1 MSWSTPTGGEIDP
14 TTLAGSGTLDQKT
27 SDIVETIRQFFN
39 PDIVRSIAHHRGL
52 SADAV
57 KRGIGLVLPSLL
69 AALANLASRPLG
81 AGILACS
88 VARQYPA
95 TLETIRH
102 GIGCESQDVAAAYG
116 WGYLEYLLGSHVFP
130 AVCTDITRSSKLGDH
145 ESKLLVGLVGWVLM
159 SHLRLEQRRL
169 DLGASGLADLLRC
182 SCGGHLED
190 TRSRSASVGTL
201 LLAHHPDASARPTRT
216 ARPRIGLGDPCVI
229 HAFPGR
235 SASRP
240 V

>member
-1 MSWSTPTGGEIDP
+1 MSRSTSTGGEIGT
-14 TTLAGSGTLDQKT
+14 TTLAGSGTLGQRT
-27 SDIVETIRQFFN
+27 NDIVETTRQFFD
-39 PDIVRSIAHHRGL
+39 PDIVRRIAHHRRL
-52 SADAV
+52 SSDAV
-57 KRGIGLVLPSLL
+57 KRGIGLALPSLL

-95 TLETIRH
+95 TLESIRN
-102 GIGCESQDVAAAYG
+102 GIGSERQGVAAAYG
-116 WGYLEYLLGSHVFP
+116 WGYIEYLVGAHAFS
-130 AVCTDITRSSKLGDH
+130 AVCTDITRSTKLGDQ
-145 ESKLLVGLVGWVLM
+145 ETKLLVGLVGWVLM

-169 DLGASGLADLLRC
+169 DLSASGLADLLRC
-182 SCGGHLED
+182 SCGGQLED
-190 TRSRSASVGTL
+190 TRSRSAPVGTL
-201 LLAHHPDASARPTRT
+201 LFAHRNASARPTRNT
-216 ARPRIGLGDPCVI
+216 RPRIGLGDPCVI